1 MVGVLT
7 IITVCITLGVSIL
20 LPIGAGIVYALKQK
34 GKGIWSAW
42 LLGAAGFFI
51 MQMVIRTPILNL
63 LAAKPGF
70 MELTYEH
77 YVISGFCFA
86 FTAALFEVIGRYVV
100 AKLLSKNLTY
110 ERSIAAGMGH
120 GGIEAI
126 VIIGMAYINNLVFI
140 IMINSNTFDSLIE
153 QVGATGVDTASLV
166 QVKDA
171 LLNVNPAMFL
181 LAGYERILT
190 MLLHVALSLLVCY
203 FVSRKQDWKGIGI
216 CLVCHCIVDFVA
228 PMLNGLA
235 TEYLGNKISTTTASV
250 LVYSFLTLVA
260 AASIVV
266 ILKIR
271 RIWKDEKKTDR
282 NFAA

>member
-20 LPIGAGIVYALKQK
+20 LPVVAGIVYALKQK

-100 AKLLSKNLTY
+100 AKLISKNLTY
-110 ERSIAAGMGH
+110 ERGIAAGMGH

-126 VIIGMAYINNLVFI
+126 AVIGLAYISNLVFI
-140 IMINSNTFDSLIE
+140 IMINNNSIDSLIE

-166 QVKDA
+166 QAKDA
-171 LLNVNPAMFL
+171 LLNMNPAMFL

-216 CLVCHCIVDFVA
+216 CLVCHCTVDFVA

-250 LVYSFLTLVA
+250 LVYSFLTLVG

>member
-1 MVGVLT
+1 
-7 IITVCITLGVSIL
+7 
-20 LPIGAGIVYALKQK
+20 
-34 GKGIWSAW
+34 
-42 LLGAAGFFI
+42 
-51 MQMVIRTPILNL
+51 
-63 LAAKPGF
+63 
-70 MELTYEH
+70 
-77 YVISGFCFA
+77 
-86 FTAALFEVIGRYVV
+86 
-100 AKLLSKNLTY
+100 
-110 ERSIAAGMGH
+110 
-120 GGIEAI
+120 
-126 VIIGMAYINNLVFI
+126 MAYINNLVFI

-153 QVGATGVDTASLV
+153 QVGVTGVDTASLV

-171 LLNVNPAMFL
+171 LLNMNPAMFL

-203 FVSRKQDWKGIGI
+203 FVSRKKDWIGIGI
-216 CLVCHCIVDFVA
+216 CLVCHCTVDFVA

-250 LVYSFLTLVA
+250 LVYSFLTLVG